1 MQYKHFYIAIL
12 IRLIIIVL
20 FAVLGSYLFFEKEL
34 FIPVFIV
41 FVFIVFAVVN
51 LIFYLNKIN
60 RWISFFLL
68 GIKNEDT
75 TLRIPKS
82 TGNKVIDGIFAG
94 MYQLNEIFRQIKI
107 DITTQ
112 EQQFRMVINQSST
125 GLFSVNEKGRIV
137 NINPAAS
144 KLTGLNEFNHINSL
158 SGINKTLPKFLL
170 SSENSNKESSVIFD
184 NKQGQKLLFKTSA
197 LETKK
202 EKIVL
207 VAVSD
212 ITKELDNR
220 EVDAWIKLA
229 RTLSHEIMNNITP
242 ITTLSQVISGYYK
255 KESQPIDLTEIDK
268 DTIENTVK
276 GLKIIEER
284 GVALMNFVGN
294 YRKFTKLPEPQFNK
308 INLSEL
314 IENSLIAI
322 GSNKN
327 FRRIE
332 FRKNIQENILFKTDE
347 NLLSQVIINLLKN
360 SCEAALETAKFP
372 TIKIELQQT
381 ANSISINIA
390 NNGSKIP
397 AEIREQI
404 FVPFYT
410 TKESGSGVG
419 LSLSKQIMLKM
430 GGDILLSSSNS
441 EITTFAIL
449 LN

>member
-12 IRLIIIVL
+12 IRLIFIVL
-20 FAVLGSYLFFEKEL
+20 LAVLGSYLFFQTEL
-34 FIPVFIV
+34 LMPVIIV
-41 FVFIVFAVVN
+41 AVFIVFAVVN
-51 LIFYLNKIN
+51 LIRYLNKIN

-75 TLRIPKS
+75 TLKIPKS
-82 TGNKVIDGIFAG
+82 TGNKAIDDIFAG
-94 MYQLNEIFRQIKI
+94 MYQLNEIFRQTKI

-137 NINPAAS
+137 NINPAAT
-144 KLTGLNEFNHINSL
+144 KLTGLQEFHHINSL
-158 SGINKTLPKFLL
+158 SGINEALPKYLL
-170 SSENSNKESSVIFD
+170 SAENFNRESSVIFD
-184 NKQGQKLLFKTSA
+184 NKQGQKLLFKTSQ
-197 LETKK
+197 LETQK
-202 EKIVL
+202 EKIIL

-212 ITKELDNR
+212 ITKELDTR

-255 KESQPIDLTEIDK
+255 NNEQTIELTEIDK
-268 DTIENTVK
+268 NTIANTIK

-294 YRKFTKLPEPQFNK
+294 YRKFTKLPEPQFNETN
-308 INLSEL
+308 ISEL
-314 IENSLIAI
+314 IENSAVAV
-322 GSNKN
+322 GSNKKFN
-327 FRRIE
+327 TVEMVKTVPENVLFR
-332 FRKNIQENILFKTDE
+332 TDE

-360 SCEAALETAKFP
+360 GCEAALETTESP
-372 TIKIELQQT
+372 IVKIELQQT
-381 ANSISINIA
+381 ANSISINIV
-390 NNGSKIP
+390 NNGTEIP

-430 GGDILLSSSNS
+430 GGDVLLSSSTPK
-441 EITTFAIL
+441 TTVFTVIL
-449 LN
+449 